1 MPLMMTSQEYLE
13 AYDRQ
18 LRTDA
23 ETPSAIAVERLGP
36 LRLVTFA
43 GGRGFVTYQ
52 NLGGAD
58 AVTIAGWV
66 GEALA
71 HYRADAAITRVEWK
85 TRGHDRA
92 PGLHDALVSSGFVP
106 DEPESIMIGEARRLA
121 VDVALPGEVGL
132 RVVTSEPDVRAMCA
146 MQAEVFGDPDAEET
160 ANAVLRRLA
169 TGDGMQLWVAEAD
182 GQIVSAGRLEPV
194 AGTEFAG
201 IWGGATRPQCAA
213 SSRAV
218 HAGRAALAR
227 GCAPRAHHAPYAVTP
242 YWLTAITPAASA
254 VPERTAARQR
264 RPGTPSAWL
273 GSTPQG
279 AQMDS
284 AAASRPARPA
294 AGRARLPRA
303 GLSCTF

>member
-1 MPLMMTSQEYLE
+1 MPLMTTSQEYLE

-52 NLGGAD
+52 NLDGAD

-71 HYRADAAITRVEWK
+71 HYRTDAAITRVEWK

-121 VDVALPGEVGL
+121 IDVALPGEVRL
-132 RVVTSEPDVRAMCA
+132 REVLSEPDVRAMCA
-146 MQAEVFGDPDAEET
+146 MQAEVFGDPDAEDT

-169 TGDGMQLWVAEAD
+169 TEDGMQLWVAEAG

-201 IWGGATRPQCAA
+201 IWGGATRPEWRGRGIY
-213 SSRAV
+213 RA
-218 HAGRAALAR
+218 L
-227 GCAPRAHHAPYAVTP
+227 
-242 YWLTAITPAASA
+242 
-254 VPERTAARQR
+254 TAARAR
-264 RPGTPSAWL
+264 SAL
-273 GSTPQG
+273 VLSKRLMHSDSTEF
-279 AQMDS
+279 
-284 AAASRPARPA
+284 SRPI
-294 AGRARLPRA
+294 LERA
-303 GLSCTF
+303 GLLKVSNTTPYMWRR

>member
-1 MPLMMTSQEYLE
+1 MPLMTTSQEYLE

-23 ETPSAIAVERLGP
+23 ETPSAIAVQRLGP

-52 NLGGAD
+52 NLDGAG
-58 AVTIAGWV
+58 AATIAGWV
-66 GEALA
+66 EEVLA
-71 HYRADAAITRVEWK
+71 HYRADPAIRRVEWK

-132 RVVTSEPDVRAMCA
+132 REVTSEPDVRAMCA
-146 MQAEVFGDPDAEET
+146 MQAEVFGDPDGGHQA
-160 ANAVLRRLA
+160 AAVLRRLA
-169 TGDGMQLWVAEAD
+169 AGDGMQLWVAEAG

-201 IWGGATRPQCAA
+201 IWGGATRPQW
-213 SSRAV
+213 RD
-218 HAGRAALAR
+218 G
-227 GCAPRAHHAPYAVTP
+227 
-242 YWLTAITPAASA
+242 
-254 VPERTAARQR
+254 
-264 RPGTPSAWL
+264 
-273 GSTPQG
+273 GST
-279 AQMDS
+279 
-284 AAASRPARPA
+284 
-294 AGRARLPRA
+294 
-303 GLSCTF
+303 GL